1 MHLLT
6 SAQQA
11 SIVY

>member
-6 SAQQA
+6 SARETKD
-11 SIVY
+11 